1 MIPETAIQPINSLSL
16 IDSIDVSS
24 VQTTLAKIGQ
34 FQMIVQG
41 SLKSGHDY
49 GVIPG
54 TGKPSLLKPGAEKI
68 LMLMGITSEYEVTER
83 IQDYDKGFFAFSV
96 KCTLTK
102 GGTMVTE
109 GLGHCNTKEKK
120 YINQDPFTLANT
132 CLKMAKKR
140 SQIDATLTVASL
152 SEIFT
157 QDIEDIG
164 AFNQSEQV
172 ETMTAKD
179 AAATKIRF
187 GKHKG
192 QTLKEIFK
200 EDQSYL
206 KWLRNADKTDQ
217 EIKKAIELMFN
228 AASEK
233 ASEKYQE
240 SAENEVED
248 HKKQDNHSE
257 EKEESKPSF
266 EDPFTGK
273 GETID
278 ISDDDLPF

>member
-1 MIPETAIQPINSLSL
+1 MKGRLINMMPETAIQPVNSLSL

-34 FQMIVQG
+34 FQTIVQN

-102 GGTMVTE
+102 SGTPITE

-140 SQIDATLTVASL
+140 AQIDATLTVASL

-164 AFNQSEQV
+164 NFNQSESI
-172 ETMTAKD
+172 ETMTLED
-179 AAATKIRF
+179 AGNMKITF
-187 GKHKG
+187 GKKHKG
-192 QTLKEIFK
+192 QTLKEICRT
-200 EDQSYL
+200 DRGYL
-206 KWLRNADKTDQ
+206 EWLKNADRTNPAL
-217 EIKKAIELMFN
+217 KKAIEVIFN
-228 AASEK
+228 AGTKK
-233 ASEKYQE
+233 AGE
-240 SAENEVED
+240 
-248 HKKQDNHSE
+248 KKQEQPDPKSQD
-257 EKEESKPSF
+257 SP
-266 EDPFTGK
+266 EDLFGP
-273 GETID
+273 EPID
-278 ISDDDLPF
+278 IKDEDLPF